1 MATGAWELAKDTVK
15 GFIADEALSHGASIA
30 YYTLFAVAPVL
41 LIIIAI
47 AALVFGREAAEA
59 AIVAQLSGLMGESTA
74 KALEE
79 IVHKVGDREGG
90 VWATVV
96 GVGALI
102 LTATGVFGEVQSALN
117 VIWKAKDSKAKE
129 RRSTLSRL
137 ARARAASLG
146 LVVTSGFLITVSL
159 ATSAALEALS
169 GYLRGVFPG
178 AETVLTIVDFVISTA
193 LIGFLFAAIY
203 KVLPDKPIAWRDVA
217 IGALVTALLF
227 EAGKYLIALYI
238 GKSDV
243 ASTYGAAGALVVLLL
258 WIYYTAQIFLLGAEF
273 TYAYAQA
280 LRQPFRS
287 GRHRRGRT
295 VGRRRPRRLAGVAG
309 GCRTKRGAHRSAR
322 RTGASANRAARASAA
337 GRQRRRGKPSSSPNG
352 RSRCGPTI
360 ATGYSTTLGSTAEG
374 AKGARYPAA
383 GQGPEL
389 DRVCGVVGHGAQPE
403 QS

>member
-47 AALVFGREAAEA
+47 AGLVFGREAAEA

-79 IVHKVGDREGG
+79 ILHKVGDREGG

-117 VIWKAKDSKAKE
+117 VIWKAKDDKAKE
-129 RRSTLSRL
+129 RRSTLGRL

-169 GYLRGVFPG
+169 DYLARRVSRRGDR
-178 AETVLTIVDFVISTA
+178 AH
-193 LIGFLFAAIY
+193 
-203 KVLPDKPIAWRDVA
+203 
-217 IGALVTALLF
+217 
-227 EAGKYLIALYI
+227 
-238 GKSDV
+238 
-243 ASTYGAAGALVVLLL
+243 
-258 WIYYTAQIFLLGAEF
+258 
-273 TYAYAQA
+273 
-280 LRQPFRS
+280 
-287 GRHRRGRT
+287 HRRFRDLHGAD
-295 VGRRRPRRLAGVAG
+295 RLPVRGDLQGACPTSRSPGV
-309 GCRTKRGAHRSAR
+309 TLRSAH
-322 RTGASANRAARASAA
+322 S
-337 GRQRRRGKPSSSPNG
+337 
-352 RSRCGPTI
+352 
-360 ATGYSTTLGSTAEG
+360 
-374 AKGARYPAA
+374 
-383 GQGPEL
+383 
-389 DRVCGVVGHGAQPE
+389 
-403 QS
+403 

>member
-1 MATGAWELAKDTVK
+1 MVTGAWELTKDTVK

-47 AALVFGREAAEA
+47 AGLVFGREAAEA

-79 IVHKVGDREGG
+79 ILHKVGDREGG

-117 VIWKAKDSKAKE
+117 VIWKAKDDKAKQ
-129 RRSTLSRL
+129 RRSTLGRL

-178 AETVLTIVDFVISTA
+178 AETVLTLADFVISTA

-273 TYAYAQA
+273 TYAYARRYGSLSRAGEGADLSEADRDA
-280 LRQPFRS
+280 LHELLEDAERNVALTNRRVEQERRSVEQLERQRQDSS
-287 GRHRRGRT
+287 GARRALATAERT
-295 VGRRRPRRLAGVAG
+295 LKMRA
-309 GCRTKRGAHRSAR
+309 AHRDR
-322 RTGASANRAARASAA
+322 LRHDLGVTG
-337 GRQRRRGKPSSSPNG
+337 
-352 RSRCGPTI
+352 
-360 ATGYSTTLGSTAEG
+360 
-374 AKGARYPAA
+374 GAR
-383 GQGPEL
+383 
-389 DRVCGVVGHGAQPE
+389 
-403 QS
+403 

>member
-1 MATGAWELAKDTVK
+1 MATGAWNLAKDTVK

-47 AALVFGREAAEA
+47 AGLVFGRDAAEA

-96 GVGALI
+96 GIGALI

-117 VIWKAKDSKAKE
+117 VVWEAKHSKTKE
-129 RRSTLSRL
+129 RSSTLSRL

-178 AETVLTIVDFVISTA
+178 AEIVLTVVDFVISTA
-193 LIGFLFAAIY
+193 LIGFMFAAIY
-203 KVLPDKPIAWRDVA
+203 KVLPDKPVAWRDVA

-227 EAGKYLIALYI
+227 EVGKYLIALYI

-243 ASTYGAAGALVVLLL
+243 AATYGAAGALVVLLL

-273 TYAYAQA
+273 TRAYARRYGSHSA
-280 LRQPFRS
+280 LGDADREALSELLEDAERNVSLTARRVEQERRSVEQLERQRQDAS
-287 GRHRRGRT
+287 GARRALATAQRTLRLRTEHRDRLRHDLGLHGHRR
-295 VGRRRPRRLAGVAG
+295 
-309 GCRTKRGAHRSAR
+309 
-322 RTGASANRAARASAA
+322 
-337 GRQRRRGKPSSSPNG
+337 
-352 RSRCGPTI
+352 
-360 ATGYSTTLGSTAEG
+360 
-374 AKGARYPAA
+374 
-383 GQGPEL
+383 
-389 DRVCGVVGHGAQPE
+389 
-403 QS
+403 

>member
-1 MATGAWELAKDTVK
+1 MATGAWDLAKDTVK

-47 AALVFGREAAEA
+47 AGLVFGRDAAEA

-96 GVGALI
+96 GIGALI

-117 VIWKAKDSKAKE
+117 VVWKAKHSKTKE
-129 RRSTLSRL
+129 RQSTLSRL

-178 AETVLTIVDFVISTA
+178 AEIVLTVVDFVISTA
-193 LIGFLFAAIY
+193 LIGFMFAAIY
-203 KVLPDKPIAWRDVA
+203 KVLPDKPVAWRDVA

-227 EAGKYLIALYI
+227 EGGKYLIALYI

-273 TYAYAQA
+273 TRAYARRYGSHSGLGDADREAMNELLADAERDVTLTARRVEQERRSVEQLERQRQDASGARRA
-280 LRQPFRS
+280 LATAERTLKMRTEHRDRL
-287 GRHRRGRT
+287 RHDLGRRGS
-295 VGRRRPRRLAGVAG
+295 PR
-309 GCRTKRGAHRSAR
+309 
-322 RTGASANRAARASAA
+322 
-337 GRQRRRGKPSSSPNG
+337 
-352 RSRCGPTI
+352 
-360 ATGYSTTLGSTAEG
+360 
-374 AKGARYPAA
+374 
-383 GQGPEL
+383 
-389 DRVCGVVGHGAQPE
+389 
-403 QS
+403 

>member
-30 YYTLFAVAPVL
+30 YYTMFAVAPVL

-47 AALVFGREAAEA
+47 AGLVFGQQAAEA

-90 VWATVV
+90 IWATVV
-96 GVGALI
+96 GVGALV

-117 VIWKAKDSKAKE
+117 VIWKAKDSKTKE
-129 RRSTLSRL
+129 RRSTIGRL

-169 GYLRGVFPG
+169 DYLRGVFPG
-178 AETVLTIVDFVISTA
+178 AEIVLTIVDFVISTA
-193 LIGFLFAAIY
+193 LIGFMFAAIY
-203 KVLPDKPIAWRDVA
+203 KVLPDKPIAWHDVA

-227 EAGKYLIALYI
+227 EGGKYLIALYI

-273 TYAYAQA
+273 THAYA
-280 LRQPFRS
+280 
-287 GRHRRGRT
+287 RHYGS
-295 VGRRRPRRLAGVAG
+295 
-309 GCRTKRGAHRSAR
+309 H
-322 RTGASANRAARASAA
+322 SAA
-337 GRQRRRGKPSSSPNG
+337 GPAGDGVRLGEADRDALHELLEDAERNVLLTNRRIEQERRSVEQLERQRQDAS
-352 RSRCGPTI
+352 
-360 ATGYSTTLGSTAEG
+360 
-374 AKGARYPAA
+374 GARRALAA
-383 GQGPEL
+383 AERTL
-389 DRVCGVVGHGAQPE
+389 KMRTEHRDRLRDDLGLSGARR
-403 QS
+403 

>member
-1 MATGAWELAKDTVK
+1 
-15 GFIADEALSHGASIA
+15 
-30 YYTLFAVAPVL
+30 
-41 LIIIAI
+41 
-47 AALVFGREAAEA
+47 
-59 AIVAQLSGLMGESTA
+59 MGESTA

-178 AETVLTIVDFVISTA
+178 AETVLTIVDFVISTT

-227 EAGKYLIALYI
+227 EGGKYLIALYI

-273 TYAYAQA
+273 TYAYARRYGSLSAAAPTGEGARLGDADREA
-280 LRQPFRS
+280 LHELLGTRNATWPLPPDGS
-287 GRHRRGRT
+287 S
-295 VGRRRPRRLAGVAG
+295 
-309 GCRTKRGAHRSAR
+309 RSA
-322 RTGASANRAARASAA
+322 GQSSSSSACSRMPA
-337 GRQRRRGKPSSSPNG
+337 GRGKPSPSPNG
-352 RSRCGPTI
+352 RSGCGPTI
-360 ATGYSTTLGSTAEG
+360 ATGYSTTLGSAAVRARGALRILSRTAMSRLARAVLRSLDAMGVAEVKVAG
-374 AKGARYPAA
+374 AAVSSVEDGTQYYVIKSGDTLSAIAKQFYGDANQYPKIFDANREVIKDA
-383 GQGPEL
+383 NLIFPGQKIRIPK
-389 DRVCGVVGHGAQPE
+389 A
-403 QS
+403 

>member
-1 MATGAWELAKDTVK
+1 MATGAWELAKDTAK

-47 AALVFGREAAEA
+47 AGLVFGREAAET

-90 VWATVV
+90 IWATVI
-96 GVGALI
+96 GLGALI

-117 VIWKAKDSKAKE
+117 VIWKAKDSETKE
-129 RRSTLSRL
+129 RRSTLGRL

-178 AETVLTIVDFVISTA
+178 AEIVLTIVDFVISTA
-193 LIGFLFAAIY
+193 LIGFMFAAIY

-217 IGALVTALLF
+217 IGAVVTALLF
-227 EAGKYLIALYI
+227 EGGKYLIALYI

-243 ASTYGAAGALVVLLL
+243 AATYGAAGALVVLLL

-273 TYAYAQA
+273 THAYARRYGSHSGANDVDREA
-280 LRQPFRS
+280 LHELLADAERNVALTARRVEQERRSVEQLERQRQDAA
-287 GRHRRGRT
+287 GARRG
-295 VGRRRPRRLAGVAG
+295 LA
-309 GCRTKRGAHRSAR
+309 
-322 RTGASANRAARASAA
+322 
-337 GRQRRRGKPSSSPNG
+337 
-352 RSRCGPTI
+352 
-360 ATGYSTTLGSTAEG
+360 TAE
-374 AKGARYPAA
+374 RTLRMRT
-383 GQGPEL
+383 EHR
-389 DRVCGVVGHGAQPE
+389 DRLRRDLGV
-403 QS
+403 

>member
-1 MATGAWELAKDTVK
+1 MGAWALAKDTVK

-30 YYTLFAVAPVL
+30 YYTLFALAPVL

-79 IVHKVGDREGG
+79 IMHKVGDREGG
-90 VWATVV
+90 IWATVM

-117 VIWKAKDSKAKE
+117 VIWRAKNDKATE
-129 RRSTLSRL
+129 RRSTLGRL

-178 AETVLTIVDFVISTA
+178 AETVLTLVDFVISTA
-193 LIGFLFAAIY
+193 LIAFLFAAIY

-217 IGALVTALLF
+217 IGAVVTALLF
-227 EAGKYLIALYI
+227 EGGKYLIALYI
-238 GKSDV
+238 GQSDV

-258 WIYYTAQIFLLGAEF
+258 WIYYTAQVFLLGAEF
-273 TYAYAQA
+273 THAYAQRYGS
-280 LRQPFRS
+280 L
-287 GRHRRGRT
+287 
-295 VGRRRPRRLAGVAG
+295 
-309 GCRTKRGAHRSAR
+309 
-322 RTGASANRAARASAA
+322 SAA
-337 GRQRRRGKPSSSPNG
+337 GPAGARSSDVEHDALEGLLDDAERNVTLTNRRLELERRSVEQLERQRQD
-352 RSRCGPTI
+352 
-360 ATGYSTTLGSTAEG
+360 TG
-374 AKGARYPAA
+374 GARRAVA
-383 GQGPEL
+383 SAERMLKLWTGHRDQLRRDLGL
-389 DRVCGVVGHGAQPE
+389 RAQDRK
-403 QS
+403 

>member
-1 MATGAWELAKDTVK
+1 VK

-47 AALVFGREAAEA
+47 AGLVFGREAAEA
-59 AIVAQLSGLMGESTA
+59 SIVAQLSGLMGESTA

-79 IVHKVGDREGG
+79 ILHKVGDREGG

-117 VIWKAKDSKAKE
+117 VIWKAKDSKTRG
-129 RRSTLSRL
+129 RRSTLGRL

-178 AETVLTIVDFVISTA
+178 AETLLTIADFVISTA

-227 EAGKYLIALYI
+227 EGGKYLIALYI

-273 TYAYAQA
+273 TYAYARRYGSLAGTGEDARLGDAERDALHELLEDAERNVALTNRRVDRERRSVELLERQRQDASGARRALAAAERA
-280 LRQPFRS
+280 LRMRGEHRDRLRRDLGLS
-287 GRHRRGRT
+287 GD
-295 VGRRRPRRLAGVAG
+295 
-309 GCRTKRGAHRSAR
+309 AR
-322 RTGASANRAARASAA
+322 
-337 GRQRRRGKPSSSPNG
+337 
-352 RSRCGPTI
+352 
-360 ATGYSTTLGSTAEG
+360 
-374 AKGARYPAA
+374 
-383 GQGPEL
+383 
-389 DRVCGVVGHGAQPE
+389 
-403 QS
+403 

>member
-1 MATGAWELAKDTVK
+1 MAMDAWQMAKETVK

-47 AALVFGREAAEA
+47 AGLVFGREAAEA

-90 VWATVV
+90 IWATVA
-96 GVGALI
+96 GIGALI
-102 LTATGVFGEVQSALN
+102 LTATGVFGEVQLALN
-117 VIWKAKDSKAKE
+117 TVWKARHRKTKE
-129 RRSTLSRL
+129 RRSTLGRL

-169 GYLRGVFPG
+169 GYLHGLFPG

-193 LIGFLFAAIY
+193 LIGFMFAAIY

-227 EAGKYLIALYI
+227 DAGKYLIALYI

-243 ASTYGAAGALVVLLL
+243 AATYGAAGALVVLLL

-273 TYAYAQA
+273 THVYARRHGSHVGAGDADRAA
-280 LRQPFRS
+280 LHELLEDAERNVALTARRVEQQRLS
-287 GRHRRGRT
+287 VVDLERHRQDASRE
-295 VGRRRPRRLAGVAG
+295 RRALA
-309 GCRTKRGAHRSAR
+309 
-322 RTGASANRAARASAA
+322 
-337 GRQRRRGKPSSSPNG
+337 
-352 RSRCGPTI
+352 
-360 ATGYSTTLGSTAEG
+360 TAERTL
-374 AKGARYPAA
+374 KMRT
-383 GQGPEL
+383 EHR
-389 DRVCGVVGHGAQPE
+389 DRLRHDLGL
-403 QS
+403 

>member
-1 MATGAWELAKDTVK
+1 M
-15 GFIADEALSHGASIA
+15 
-30 YYTLFAVAPVL
+30 L

-47 AALVFGREAAEA
+47 AGLVFGREAAEA

-79 IVHKVGDREGG
+79 ILHKVGDREGG
-90 VWATVV
+90 IWATVV

-117 VIWKAKDSKAKE
+117 VIWKAKDDKAKE
-129 RRSTLSRL
+129 RRSTLGRL

-146 LVVTSGFLITVSL
+146 LVVDLRLPDHGVPGHQRRAGGAVGLPARRVSR
-159 ATSAALEALS
+159 
-169 GYLRGVFPG
+169 RGDR
-178 AETVLTIVDFVISTA
+178 AHRSLDFVISTA

-227 EAGKYLIALYI
+227 EGGKYLIALYI

-273 TYAYAQA
+273 TYAYA
-280 LRQPFRS
+280 
-287 GRHRRGRT
+287 RRYGS
-295 VGRRRPRRLAGVAG
+295 L
-309 GCRTKRGAHRSAR
+309 
-322 RTGASANRAARASAA
+322 SAA
-337 GRQRRRGKPSSSPNG
+337 GPTGDGLGDADRDALHELLEDAERNVALTARRVEQERRSVEQLERRQQDASGARR
-352 RSRCGPTI
+352 
-360 ATGYSTTLGSTAEG
+360 ALATAERTLKMR
-374 AKGARYPAA
+374 AEHR
-383 GQGPEL
+383 
-389 DRVCGVVGHGAQPE
+389 DRLRQDLGRNRN
-403 QS
+403 SR

>member
-1 MATGAWELAKDTVK
+1 MATGAWELTKDTVK

-59 AIVAQLSGLMGESTA
+59 AIVAQLSGLMGELTA

-129 RRSTLSRL
+129 RRSTLSRM

-169 GYLRGVFPG
+169 GYLRGVYPG

-238 GKSDV
+238 GERRCLDLRRGRCAGGV
-243 ASTYGAAGALVVLLL
+243 AVVDLLHGADLPARSRVHLRLC
-258 WIYYTAQIFLLGAEF
+258 E
-273 TYAYAQA
+273 A

-337 GRQRRRGKPSSSPNG
+337 GRQRAAASPRRRRTGAQDAGRPSRPVTARPWVQRRKGLGGSLSCSRAG
-352 RSRCGPTI
+352 AGTRQSMRRCGAWCPT
-360 ATGYSTTLGSTAEG
+360 
-374 AKGARYPAA
+374 
-383 GQGPEL
+383 
-389 DRVCGVVGHGAQPE
+389 
-403 QS
+403 

>member
-1 MATGAWELAKDTVK
+1 MPKGAWESAKDTVK

-47 AALVFGREAAEA
+47 AALVFGRDAAEA

-79 IVHKVGDREGG
+79 IVHKVGDRERG
-90 VWATVV
+90 VWATAV
-96 GVGALI
+96 GAGALI

-117 VIWKAKDSKAKE
+117 VIWKAKDSKTKE

-159 ATSAALEALS
+159 AASAGLEALS

-217 IGALVTALLF
+217 IGALATALLF
-227 EAGKYLIALYI
+227 EGGKYLIALYI
-238 GKSDV
+238 GKSDI

-273 TYAYAQA
+273 TYVY
-280 LRQPFRS
+280 
-287 GRHRRGRT
+287 
-295 VGRRRPRRLAGVAG
+295 
-309 GCRTKRGAHRSAR
+309 AR
-322 RTGASANRAARASAA
+322 RYGSLSAA
-337 GRQRRRGKPSSSPNG
+337 G
-352 RSRCGPTI
+352 
-360 ATGYSTTLGSTAEG
+360 
-374 AKGARYPAA
+374 AA
-383 GQGPEL
+383 GQGERLGDAEREALHEMLRDAERTVALTARRVEQERRSVEQLERVRRDASAPRRAMAVAERTL
-389 DRVCGVVGHGAQPE
+389 KMRAEHRDRLRQDLGIGGRPP
-403 QS
+403 

>member
-47 AALVFGREAAEA
+47 ASLVFGREAAEA

-79 IVHKVGDREGG
+79 ILHKVGDREGG

-96 GVGALI
+96 GAGALI

-117 VIWKAKDSKAKE
+117 VIWKAKDDKAKE
-129 RRSTLSRL
+129 RRSTLGRL

-169 GYLRGVFPG
+169 DYLRGVFPG
-178 AETVLTIVDFVISTA
+178 AEIVLTIADFVISTA

-227 EAGKYLIALYI
+227 EGGKYLIALYI

-273 TYAYAQA
+273 TYAYARRYGS
-280 LRQPFRS
+280 LS
-287 GRHRRGRT
+287 GAAQTSEGARRGDADRDALHELLEDAE
-295 VGRRRPRRLAGVAG
+295 RNVAL
-309 GCRTKRGAHRSAR
+309 TAR
-322 RTGASANRAARASAA
+322 RVEQERRSVEQLERQQQDASGARRALA
-337 GRQRRRGKPSSSPNG
+337 
-352 RSRCGPTI
+352 
-360 ATGYSTTLGSTAEG
+360 TAERTL
-374 AKGARYPAA
+374 KMRS
-383 GQGPEL
+383 EHR
-389 DRVCGVVGHGAQPE
+389 DRLRHDLKLSDSPR
-403 QS
+403 

>member
-1 MATGAWELAKDTVK
+1 MGAWELSKDTVK

-47 AALVFGREAAEA
+47 AALVFGRDAAEA

-90 VWATVV
+90 LWATVV
-96 GVGALI
+96 GIGALI

-117 VIWKAKDSKAKE
+117 QIWKAKDNKTPE
-129 RRSTLSRL
+129 RGSTLGRL

-159 ATSAALEALS
+159 ATSAGLEALS

-178 AETVLTIVDFVISTA
+178 AESVLTIVDFVISTA
-193 LIGFLFAAIY
+193 LIGFMFAAIY

-238 GKSDV
+238 GKSDI
-243 ASTYGAAGALVVLLL
+243 AQTYGAAGALVVLLL

-273 TYAYAQA
+273 THAYARRYGSHSAVGAAGTAGRLSEDDRESLQGLLREADERVDGASRRVA
-280 LRQPFRS
+280 L
-287 GRHRRGRT
+287 HRRIVADLERQGHDASPARRT
-295 VGRRRPRRLAGVAG
+295 LDTAQRALKMNVEHRDHLQADLGVAG
-309 GCRTKRGAHRSAR
+309 GAR
-322 RTGASANRAARASAA
+322 
-337 GRQRRRGKPSSSPNG
+337 
-352 RSRCGPTI
+352 
-360 ATGYSTTLGSTAEG
+360 
-374 AKGARYPAA
+374 
-383 GQGPEL
+383 
-389 DRVCGVVGHGAQPE
+389 
-403 QS
+403 

>member
-1 MATGAWELAKDTVK
+1 MAMGAWELAKDTVK

-30 YYTLFAVAPVL
+30 YYTMFAVAPVL

-96 GVGALI
+96 GIGALI

-117 VIWKAKDSKAKE
+117 VIWKAKDSKTKE
-129 RRSTLSRL
+129 HRSTLGRL

-159 ATSAALEALS
+159 ATSAALEGLS

-178 AETVLTIVDFVISTA
+178 AEIALTVVDFVISTA
-193 LIGFLFAAIY
+193 LIGFMFAAIY

-227 EAGKYLIALYI
+227 EGGKYLIALYI

-273 TYAYAQA
+273 THVY
-280 LRQPFRS
+280 
-287 GRHRRGRT
+287 
-295 VGRRRPRRLAGVAG
+295 
-309 GCRTKRGAHRSAR
+309 AR
-322 RTGASANRAARASAA
+322 RYGSHSAA
-337 GRQRRRGKPSSSPNG
+337 GLRGADRDALHELLEYADRDVALTSRRVDQERRSVEQLERQRQDASGARR
-352 RSRCGPTI
+352 
-360 ATGYSTTLGSTAEG
+360 ALVTAE
-374 AKGARYPAA
+374 RILRMRT
-383 GQGPEL
+383 EHR
-389 DRVCGVVGHGAQPE
+389 DRLRHDLGLGGRPR
-403 QS
+403 

>member
-1 MATGAWELAKDTVK
+1 M
-15 GFIADEALSHGASIA
+15 
-30 YYTLFAVAPVL
+30 FAVAPVL

-47 AALVFGREAAEA
+47 AGLVFGQEAAEA

-117 VIWKAKDSKAKE
+117 VIWKAKDSKTKE
-129 RRSTLSRL
+129 RRSTLGRL

-178 AETVLTIVDFVISTA
+178 AEIVLTIVDFVISTA
-193 LIGFLFAAIY
+193 LIGFMFAAIY

-227 EAGKYLIALYI
+227 EGGKYLIALYI

-273 TYAYAQA
+273 THAYA
-280 LRQPFRS
+280 
-287 GRHRRGRT
+287 RRYGS
-295 VGRRRPRRLAGVAG
+295 
-309 GCRTKRGAHRSAR
+309 H
-322 RTGASANRAARASAA
+322 SAA
-337 GRQRRRGKPSSSPNG
+337 GPTGVADADRAALHELLQDAERNVALTARRVDQERRSVEELERQRQDASGARR
-352 RSRCGPTI
+352 
-360 ATGYSTTLGSTAEG
+360 ALATAERTLKMRIEHG
-374 AKGARYPAA
+374 
-383 GQGPEL
+383 
-389 DRVCGVVGHGAQPE
+389 DRLRHDLGFSDSPR
-403 QS
+403 